1 MHKKKGRCCRM
12 ENKLTEKQEQFC
24 NEYLIDLNATQAAI
38 RAGYKE
44 KTAYSAG
51 QRLLKHVEIQKRIQQ
66 LKNERSERT
75 EISQD
80 MVLKELAAIGFADAT
95 DFVKVVIKPLYNS
108 DGEPILDSS
117 GKQVTIPCVE
127 ITETANLK
135 DEQKKAIAGIKEGR
149 NGIEVKLNDK
159 TKALELLGRHLGMWN
174 DKQDINLTA
183 VNIEDF
189 IK

>member
-1 MHKKKGRCCRM
+1 M
-12 ENKLTEKQEQFC
+12 ENKLTERQEQFC

-80 MVLKELAAIGFADAT
+80 RVLKELAAIAFANAT
-95 DFVKVVIKPLYNS
+95 DFVQVTEKPLYNS
-108 DGEPILDSS
+108 DGEKMLDNS
-117 GKQVTIPCVE
+117 GEVIMIPDVE
-127 ITETANLK
+127 ITETEKLK
-135 DEQKKAIAGIKEGR
+135 PEQKKAIASIKQGR

-174 DKQDINLTA
+174 DKQEINLTA

>member
-1 MHKKKGRCCRM
+1 M
-12 ENKLTEKQEQFC
+12 ENKLTERQEQFC

-80 MVLKELAAIGFADAT
+80 RVLKELAAIAFANAT
-95 DFVKVVIKPLYNS
+95 DFVQVTEKPLYNS
-108 DGEPILDSS
+108 DGEKVLDNS
-117 GKQVTIPCVE
+117 GKIIMIPYVE
-127 ITETANLK
+127 ITETEKLK
-135 DEQKKAIAGIKEGR
+135 PEQKKAIASIKQGR

-174 DKQDINLTA
+174 DKQEINLTA

>member
-1 MHKKKGRCCRM
+1 M
-12 ENKLTEKQEQFC
+12 ENKLTERQEQFC

-80 MVLKELAAIGFADAT
+80 RVLKELAAIAFADAT
-95 DFVKVVIKPLYNS
+95 DFVQVTEKPLYNS
-108 DGEPILDSS
+108 DGEKMLDNA
-117 GKQVTIPCVE
+117 GKIIMIPDVE
-127 ITETANLK
+127 ITETEKLK
-135 DEQKKAIAGIKEGR
+135 PEQKKAIASIKQGR

-174 DKQDINLTA
+174 DKQEINLTA

>member
-1 MHKKKGRCCRM
+1 M
-12 ENKLTEKQEQFC
+12 ENKLTERQEQFC

-80 MVLKELAAIGFADAT
+80 RVLKELAAIAFADAT
-95 DFVKVVIKPLYNS
+95 DFVQVTEKPLYNS
-108 DGEPILDSS
+108 DGEKMLDNS
-117 GKQVTIPCVE
+117 GKIIMIPDVE
-127 ITETANLK
+127 ITETEKLK
-135 DEQKKAIAGIKEGR
+135 PEQKKAIASIKQGR

-174 DKQDINLTA
+174 DKQEINLTA

>member
-1 MHKKKGRCCRM
+1 M
-12 ENKLTEKQEQFC
+12 ENKLTERQEQFC
-24 NEYLIDLNATQAAI
+24 SEYLIDLNATQAAI

-44 KTAYSAG
+44 KTAYSAC

-80 MVLKELAAIGFADAT
+80 RVLKELAAIAFANAT
-95 DFVKVVIKPLYNS
+95 DYVQVTEKPLYNS
-108 DGEPILDSS
+108 DGEKMLDNS
-117 GKQVTIPCVE
+117 GKIIMIPYVE
-127 ITETANLK
+127 ITETEKLK
-135 DEQKKAIAGIKEGR
+135 PEQKKAIASIKQGR

-174 DKQDINLTA
+174 DKQEINLTA

>member
-1 MHKKKGRCCRM
+1 M
-12 ENKLTEKQEQFC
+12 ENKLTERQEQFC

-80 MVLKELAAIGFADAT
+80 RVLKELAAIAFANAT
-95 DFVKVVIKPLYNS
+95 DFVQVTEKPLYNS
-108 DGEPILDSS
+108 DGEKMLDNS
-117 GKQVTIPCVE
+117 GEVIMIPDVE
-127 ITETANLK
+127 ITETEKLK
-135 DEQKKAIAGIKEGR
+135 PEQKKAIASIKQGR

-174 DKQDINLTA
+174 DKQEINLTA

-189 IK
+189 IE